1 MIDVSH
7 ISKSYGTTRAVRDV
21 SFQVAKGEIL
31 GFLGPNGAGK
41 STTIRIMTC
50 FIRPDDGSARIADYD
65 IQTNC
70 IEVRRRIGY
79 LPENNPLY
87 TDMGVLEYLHF
98 AAGIRA
104 IPPNQRNSAVSRVVD
119 LCGLASMAARDISE
133 LSKGY
138 RQRLG
143 LAQALIH
150 DPDIL
155 ILDEP
160 TIGLDPHQ
168 IIGMRNLIKEIG
180 QEKTVVLSSHILP
193 EVAATCDRVL
203 IMKNGLIVGSGTPA
217 ELTAMARG
225 GQEILISIRGPQGHI
240 DAALKALPFIS
251 AVTHLSEQDGLHNY
265 SLKAADDEDT
275 SERIFQA
282 VVQNGWSLSEL
293 QRKAINLEEVFLDL
307 TTRED
312 S

>member
-7 ISKSYGTTRAVRDV
+7 ISKNYGAIRAVQDV
-21 SFQVAKGEIL
+21 SFKVEKGEIL

-50 FIRPDDGSARIADYD
+50 FIRPDSGSARIADYD
-65 IQTNC
+65 IQTDC

-98 AAGIRA
+98 VAGMRA
-104 IPPNQRNSAVSRVVD
+104 ITPRQRGRAVRRVVE
-119 LCGLASMAARDISE
+119 LCGLAPMAARNIGE

-168 IIGMRNLIKEIG
+168 IIGMRNLIREIG
-180 QEKTVVLSSHILP
+180 REKTVVLSSHILP

-203 IMKNGLIVGSGTPA
+203 IMNNGRIAGSGTPA
-217 ELTAMARG
+217 ELADMARG
-225 GQEILISIRGPQGHI
+225 GQEILITIRAQRDHI
-240 DAALKALPFIS
+240 DAVLGSLPFVTAITHIS
-251 AVTHLSEQDGLHNY
+251 EEDGLHSY
-265 SLKAADDEDT
+265 SLKTSADKDV
-275 SERIFQA
+275 SERIFSA
-282 VVQNGWSLSEL
+282 VVHNGWSLAEL

-312 S
+312 T